1 MSSSLYVAPSHTS
14 SMAHK
19 QVFMQPCS
27 CCPIQVFPNSRLV
40 EGVWGINCLESN
52 PHFSRKTDP
61 AEEGLRHPR
70 RNLSETI
77 GLSSDRSALRTACRR
92 GRPRVDHV
100 RHRWDSA
107 VLACRIETT
116 GYVSL
121 SMHPRDALIGRSRSR
136 GGDPPP
142 IGRQESDA
150 LRPIPLRVQIPHVR
164 ALETG

>member
-100 RHRWDSA
+100 PHRWDSA
-107 VLACRIETT
+107 VQACQIETT

-121 SMHPRDALIGRSRSR
+121 LMYPREPSSD
-136 GGDPPP
+136 DP
-142 IGRQESDA
+142 EVVEE
-150 LRPIPLRVQIPHVR
+150 IPLRSDGRKAMPFAPFLCGCRSHTCV
-164 ALETG
+164 L